1 MFVNRG
7 ELSGGF
13 RTFLG
18 PGLGGLFGVLGQVF
32 PVVFTVVCVLRCICG
47 SGSIGILGLVG

>member
-18 PGLGGLFGVLGQVF
+18 SGLGGLFAVFGQVF
-32 PVVFTVVCVLRCICG
+32 PGVFTVVCVLRCICG